1 MIYYRIIMTKQEFC
15 NLTSKILGVKTTK
28 LGEGSSVDKGWLKL
42 VFDKL
47 NSNVGH
53 EVKATK
59 HNLFE
64 GILTLLGAD
73 LSTEFLEGGTSEG
86 STVTAEG
93 IEKIATLLQ
102 AWQQLA
108 SALGIDEF
116 VLPRELTEKLT
127 RNNLLQW
134 VNDAGYETAGYV
146 EQNFWQLKP
155 ELEAY
160 SCLNKQDILSTEYV
174 QFCISHIESSNSE
187 DREDDVES
195 KIGDASED
203 KPGSVALTNVIDA
216 HLEMPNV
223 ETMLN
228 QIDRGVLKLDPPWQR
243 KVVWAEK
250 KQRQLLKSV
259 MLNLPLPSFI
269 LFQLPDSSHREVVDG
284 KQRLTSLYNF
294 YKGRLKFPKILIADD
309 KNLGTFTLRECSEKL
324 FDDLPSDAQERVRNL
339 TVHTSTLRGIN
350 PQTIYE
356 IFTIYNS
363 SGTRL
368 NAVEIRNAAFQ
379 DHSIHKG
386 MVELTG
392 EQKPEAEWNDYT
404 ENLRHIIGNGKTN
417 ANRYKYLAF
426 VERYL
431 GYSRAYNEHGK
442 PGFKRLTTTKSI
454 KAFYDN
460 EDADD
465 DANANTIV
473 NEFKANFDFCWDN
486 LTSPFHFVGKFH
498 ALKATNSLIL
508 ANLISNLVYDKSI
521 ELSDAVDLLN
531 QVCSAEPPA
540 NQNTSTI
547 WTYHTDSVSLL
558 WSSVNKKQKEALDSY
573 NADYLGKL
581 LPLRNDVEA

>member
-1 MIYYRIIMTKQEFC
+1 MSKQDFC
-15 NLTSKILGVKTTK
+15 DIVAQILGLEIIK
-28 LGEGSSVDKGWLKL
+28 LGKGSSVEKEWLKL

-47 NSNVGH
+47 NSNVGR
-53 EVKATK
+53 ETKGTK
-59 HNLFE
+59 HSLFE
-64 GILTLLGAD
+64 GTLILLGAD
-73 LSTEFLEGGTSEG
+73 SSTEFFEEGKSEG

-93 IEKIATLLQ
+93 MEKVATLLQ

-108 SALGIDEF
+108 SVLGIDEF
-116 VLPRELTEKLT
+116 VLPRELTEKLI

-134 VNDAGYETAGYV
+134 VNDAGYETAGYA
-146 EQNFWQLKP
+146 EHDFWQLKP

-160 SCLNKQDILSTEYV
+160 SCVNEHDIFSIEYV

-195 KIGDASED
+195 KIGDSSED

-259 MLNLPLPSFI
+259 MLKLPLPSFI

-309 KNLGTFTLRECSEKL
+309 KNMGAFTLRDCSEKM
-324 FDDLPSDAQERVRNL
+324 FDELPSEAQERVRNL
-339 TVHTSTLRGIN
+339 TVHTSTLRNIN

-379 DHSIHKG
+379 DHSVHKE

-392 EQKPEAEWNDYT
+392 EQEKESEWNAYT
-404 ENLRHIIGNGKTN
+404 ENLRYIIGNGKTN

-454 KAFYDN
+454 KAFYDT
-460 EDADD
+460 EDAND
-465 DANANTIV
+465 DANAKAIV
-473 NEFKANFDFCWDN
+473 TEFKANFDFCLDN

-508 ANLISNLVYDKSI
+508 VNLISNLVDDKSI
-521 ELSDAVDLLN
+521 DLSDAVDLLN
-531 QVCSAEPPA
+531 QVCSADPPA

-547 WTYHTDSVSLL
+547 WTYHIDSVSLL
-558 WSSVNKKQKEALDSY
+558 WSSLDKKQKESLDSH

-581 LPLRNDVEA
+581 LPLRNETGD

>member
-1 MIYYRIIMTKQEFC
+1 MTKQEFC
-15 NLTSKILGVKTTK
+15 DVTSKILGVKTTK
-28 LGEGSSVDKGWLKL
+28 LGAGSSVDQGWLKL
-42 VFDKL
+42 VFDTL

-73 LSTEFLEGGTSEG
+73 LSTEFFEGGKSEG

-93 IEKIATLLQ
+93 IEKVATLLQ

-108 SALGIDEF
+108 STLGFDEF
-116 VLPRELTEKLT
+116 VLPRELTEKLI
-127 RNNLLQW
+127 RNNLIQW
-134 VNDAGYETAGYV
+134 VNDAGYETSGNA
-146 EQNFWQLKP
+146 EHDFWQLKP

-160 SCLNKQDILSTEYV
+160 SCLNKHHILSTEYV

-203 KPGSVALTNVIDA
+203 KPGSVALTNVIDS

-294 YKGRLKFPKILIADD
+294 YKGLLKFPKISIADD
-309 KNLGTFTLRECSEKL
+309 KTLGTFTLRDCSEKL
-324 FDDLPSDAQERVRNL
+324 FDDLPSEAQERVRNL

-379 DHSIHKG
+379 DHSVHKE

-392 EQKPEAEWNDYT
+392 EQKKESEWNAYT
-404 ENLRHIIGNGKTN
+404 ENLRYIIGNGKTN

-454 KAFYDN
+454 KAFYDY

-465 DANANTIV
+465 DANAKLIAT
-473 NEFKANFDFCWDN
+473 EFKANFDFCLEN
-486 LTSPFHFVGKFH
+486 LISPFHYVGKFH

-508 ANLISNLVYDKSI
+508 ANLIYNLVDDKSI
-521 ELSDAVDLLN
+521 ELSDAVDILN
-531 QVCSAEPPA
+531 QACSARPPD
-540 NQNTSTI
+540 NQNTGTI
-547 WTYHTDSVSLL
+547 WTYHIESVSLL
-558 WSSVNKKQKEALDSY
+558 WSSANKKQKEALDSY
-573 NADYLGKL
+573 NANYLDKL
-581 LPLRNDVEA
+581 LPLRNETDA

>member
-1 MIYYRIIMTKQEFC
+1 MSKQESC
-15 NLTSKILGVKTTK
+15 NLIAKILGLQTTK
-28 LGEGSSVDKGWLKL
+28 LGKGSSVDKVWLEL

-64 GILTLLGAD
+64 GILTLLGAE
-73 LSTEFLEGGTSEG
+73 SSNEFFEGGKSEG

-93 IEKIATLLQ
+93 MEKVVTLLQ
-102 AWQQLA
+102 TWQQLA

-116 VLPRELTEKLT
+116 VLPRELTEKLIA
-127 RNNLLQW
+127 NNLLQW
-134 VNDAGYETAGYV
+134 VNDEGYETAEYA
-146 EQNFWQLKP
+146 EHDFWQLKP
-155 ELEAY
+155 ELELY
-160 SCLNKQDILSTEYV
+160 SCVNEHDIFSTEYV

-187 DREDDVES
+187 DREGDVES

-216 HLEMPNV
+216 QLEMPNV
-223 ETMLN
+223 DSLLN
-228 QIDRGVLKLDPPWQR
+228 QIERGVLKLNPPWQR

-259 MLNLPLPSFI
+259 MLKLPLPSFI

-309 KNLGTFTLRECSEKL
+309 KNLGAFTLRDCSEKL
-324 FDDLPSDAQERVRNL
+324 FDELPSEAQERVRDL

-379 DHSIHKG
+379 DHSVHKE

-392 EQKPEAEWNDYT
+392 EQKPEAEWSDYT
-404 ENLRHIIGNGKTN
+404 ENLRYIIGNGKTN

-454 KAFYDN
+454 KSFYDT

-465 DANANTIV
+465 DANAKAIAIAT
-473 NEFKANFDFCWDN
+473 EFKANFDFCLDI
-486 LTSPFHFVGKFH
+486 LTSPFHYVGKFH

-508 ANLISNLVYDKSI
+508 ANLISNLVDDKSI
-521 ELSDAVDLLN
+521 KLNDASDILN
-531 QVCSAEPPA
+531 QVCSADPPA

-547 WTYHTDSVSLL
+547 WTYHIESVSLL
-558 WSSVNKKQKEALDSY
+558 WSSVNKKQKEALDNY
-573 NADYLGKL
+573 NADYLDKL
-581 LPLRNDVEA
+581 LPLRNEAGA

>member
-1 MIYYRIIMTKQEFC
+1 MAKQEFC
-15 NLTSKILGVKTTK
+15 DTISSFLGIPDTK
-28 LGEGSSVDKGWLKL
+28 LGPGSSVDKDWLAL
-42 VFDKL
+42 IFDKL
-47 NSNVGH
+47 NHNIIL
-53 EVKATK
+53 EIKPTK
-59 HNLFE
+59 HNLFD
-64 GILTLLGAD
+64 GILYLLGAE
-73 LSTEFLEGGTSEG
+73 SSSEFYEKSKSEG
-86 STVTAEG
+86 STITAEG
-93 IEKIATLLQ
+93 MEKIATLLQ
-102 AWQQLA
+102 AWKQL
-108 SALGIDEF
+108 SDALGIKEF
-116 VLPRELTEKLT
+116 VLPRKLTEVLIK
-127 RNNLLQW
+127 NNLQQW
-134 VNDAGYETAGYV
+134 VTDAGYETTGYA
-146 EQNFWQLKP
+146 EYDFWQLKP

-160 SCLNKQDILSTEYV
+160 SCVNEHDILSTEYV
-174 QFCISHIESSNSE
+174 QFCISHFEASNNDE
-187 DREDDVES
+187 REDDVES

-203 KPGSVALTNVIDA
+203 KPGSIALTNVIDA

-223 ETMLN
+223 DSLLN
-228 QIDRGVLKLDPPWQR
+228 QIDRGVLKLNPPWQR

-269 LFQLPDSSHREVVDG
+269 LFKLPDSSHREVVDG

-294 YKGRLKFPKILIADD
+294 YKGHLKFPKIMIAED
-309 KNLGTFTLRECSEKL
+309 KDLGAFTLRECSEKL
-324 FDDLPSDAQERVRNL
+324 FDELPSEAQERVRNL

-379 DHSIHKG
+379 DHAVHKE

-392 EQKPEAEWNDYT
+392 EQKVESEWSEYT
-404 ENLRHIIGNGKTN
+404 ENLRYIIGNGKTN

-454 KAFYDN
+454 KSFYDR

-465 DANANTIV
+465 DNNAKAIAT
-473 NEFKANFDFCWDN
+473 EFKSNFDFCSNN
-486 LTSPFHFVGKFH
+486 LISPFHFVGKFH
-498 ALKATNSLIL
+498 ALKATNSLIM
-508 ANLISNLVYDKSI
+508 ANLISGTIDDKSI
-521 ELSDAVDLLN
+521 KQSEAVEILN
-531 QVCSAEPPA
+531 QICSVQPPA

-547 WTYHTDSVSLL
+547 WTYHTESVSLL
-558 WSSVNKKQKEALDSY
+558 WSSLTDKQRQSLD
-573 NADYLGKL
+573 NHNIEYLDKL
-581 LPLRNDVEA
+581 IPLRNETEE

>member
-1 MIYYRIIMTKQEFC
+1 MTKQEFC
-15 NLTSKILGVKTTK
+15 NLTSEILGVKTTK
-28 LGEGSSVDKGWLKL
+28 LGVGSSVDIGWLKL

-53 EVKATK
+53 KVKATK

-108 SALGIDEF
+108 SALGIDQF
-116 VLPRELTEKLT
+116 VLPWELTEKLT
-127 RNNLLQW
+127 QNNLLQW
-134 VNDAGYETAGYV
+134 VNDAGYETAEYV

-160 SCLNKQDILSTEYV
+160 SCLNKHDILSTEYV

-324 FDDLPSDAQERVRNL
+324 FDDLPSDARERVRNL

-465 DANANTIV
+465 DTNANTIV
-473 NEFKANFDFCWDN
+473 NEFKANFDFCFEN

-508 ANLISNLVYDKSI
+508 TNLISNLVYDKSI

-540 NQNTSTI
+540 NQNTGTI
-547 WTYHTDSVSLL
+547 WTYHIDSVSLL
-558 WSSVNKKQKEALDSY
+558 WSSVNKKQKEALDNY
-573 NADYLGKL
+573 NADYLDKL
-581 LPLRNDVEA
+581 LPLRNGEA

>member
-1 MIYYRIIMTKQEFC
+1 MSKQESC
-15 NLTSKILGVKTTK
+15 DIISKILGADRTL
-28 LGEGSSVDKGWLKL
+28 LGKGSSLDKNWLKL
-42 VFDKL
+42 MFDKL

-53 EVKATK
+53 VVKPTK
-59 HNLFE
+59 HGWFE
-64 GILTLLGAD
+64 GILCLLGAES
-73 LSTEFLEGGTSEG
+73 STEFFERGKSEG

-93 IEKIATLLQ
+93 MEKISTQLQ
-102 AWQQLA
+102 AWQNLT
-108 SALGIDEF
+108 SSLGIDEF
-116 VLPRELTEKLT
+116 VLPRELTE
-127 RNNLLQW
+127 NIIQDNLLQW
-134 VNDAGYETAGYV
+134 VNEAGYEVA
-146 EQNFWQLKP
+146 EFPDNNFWKLKP

-160 SCLNKQDILSTEYV
+160 SCRNEHGIFSVEYV
-174 QFCISHIESSNSE
+174 QFCISHIESSKSA

-223 ETMLN
+223 DSLLN

-259 MLNLPLPSFI
+259 MLKLPLPSFI
-269 LFQLPDSSHREVVDG
+269 LFQLPKSSHREVVDG

-309 KNLGTFTLRECSEKL
+309 KNLGAFTLRECSEKL
-324 FDDLPSDAQERVRNL
+324 FDELPSEAKERVRNL

-379 DHSIHKG
+379 DHSIHKE
-386 MVELTG
+386 MVDLTG
-392 EQKPEAEWNDYT
+392 EQKLEAEWSDYT
-404 ENLRHIIGNGKTN
+404 EQLRFIIGNGKTN

-426 VERYL
+426 IERYL

-454 KAFYDN
+454 KSFYDT
-460 EDADD
+460 EDAED
-465 DANANTIV
+465 DANAEAIAT
-473 NEFKANFDFCWDN
+473 EFKANFDFCSDN
-486 LTSPFHFVGKFH
+486 LHSPFHCAGKFH

-508 ANLISNLVYDKSI
+508 ANLISGLIDDKTI
-521 ELSDAVDLLN
+521 KINEAVEILN
-531 QVCSAEPPA
+531 SMCSENPPE

-547 WTYHTDSVSLL
+547 WTYHIDSVSFL
-558 WSSVNKKQKEALDSY
+558 WTSLNEKQKEALDK
-573 NADYLGKL
+573 NNVEYLEKL
-581 LPLRNDVEA
+581 LPHRNEVGE